1 MAKYKISWSVEAE
14 IDLTEILEFY
24 IQRNKTVSYS
34 KKLYLKS
41 KKIFRQFLKIQNQVS
56 GQIMIQLEC

>member
-24 IQRNKTVSYS
+24 IQRNKTATYSRKLYS
-34 KKLYLKS
+34 KI
-41 KKIFRQFLKIQNQVS
+41 KKDIL
-56 GQIMIQLEC
+56 